1 MSRSYDVLVLGA
13 GNAGM
18 GAAGVT
24 RAAGKSVAVV
34 ESWDVGGTCPLRGC
48 VPKKVLVAAAQVLH
62 QIDLAPQHHISVGK
76 PALDWAALIARE
88 RTFVEGV
95 PEAFTK
101 SLEDRGIDLVRG
113 RARFAAHDRVAVENG
128 GDTIELEAETI
139 VIATGSKPRPLPIP
153 GAEHLITSDDIL
165 EMATLP
171 DSLIFIGGGV
181 IALEF
186 SHVYARA
193 GTKVTILEALP
204 RLLPRNDADAVA
216 QLHKEAERIGI
227 DVLTGVE
234 IERIEQAGNEL
245 RVVFAHDGQEKS
257 LSAAR
262 VANGTGRVADLDGL
276 DLAAGGVAHDGLR
289 IEVEPWLRSASNPKV
304 HVAGDALWSSAQL
317 SPIATYEG
325 RLVGQNI
332 VDGGAR
338 VPEYLHIPANV
349 YTVPALASVGLTED
363 EARDRDLAFTVK
375 SNDMTGFRSSKT
387 HAETVAF
394 SKVLVE
400 DGAGRILGAHM
411 VGHGAE
417 EVIHLFAFAMKHG
430 ITAGELAD
438 TVYAYPTFAS
448 DMKFMV

>member
-1 MSRSYDVLVLGA
+1 MSKSYDVVVLGA

-62 QIDLAPQHHISVGK
+62 QIELAPQHHIAVGK
-76 PALDWAALIARE
+76 PELDWAALIARE
-88 RTFVEGV
+88 RSFVEGV
-95 PEAFTK
+95 PEAFAK
-101 SLEDRGIDLVRG
+101 SLDDRGIDLVRG
-113 RARFAAHDRVAVENG
+113 RARFVSRDRIAVENG
-128 GDTIELEAETI
+128 GETTELEAGDV
-139 VIATGSKPRPLPIP
+139 VIATGSKPRPLSIP

-165 EMATLP
+165 EMASLP

-216 QLHKEAERIGI
+216 QVRKEAGRIGI
-227 DVLTGVE
+227 EILTGVE
-234 IERIEQAGNEL
+234 IERVEPVGSALQ
-245 RVVFAHDGQEKS
+245 VVFGHDGQRKS
-257 LSAAR
+257 LRAAR
-262 VANGTGRVADLDGL
+262 VANGTGRVADLEGL
-276 DLAAGGVAHDGLR
+276 DLDAGGVAYEGLR
-289 IEVEPWLRSASNPKV
+289 IEAGPSLRSVSNPKV
-304 HVAGDALWSSAQL
+304 HVAGDALWSSPQL

-325 RLVGQNI
+325 RLIGHNI
-332 VDGGAR
+332 VDGGTRA
-338 VPEYLHIPANV
+338 PDYLSIPANV
-349 YTVPALASVGLTED
+349 YTVPALAAVGLTED
-363 EARDRDLAFTVK
+363 EARDRGLAFTVK
-375 SNDMTGFRSSKT
+375 SNDMVDFRSSKT
-387 HAETVAF
+387 YAETVAF

-430 ITAGELAD
+430 VTAGELAD